1 MSESTPSDP
10 DDPGRDVGEAAET
23 DGGVVREA
31 PGGLVDG
38 ETETATGEP
47 SSARVCWLDD
57 DDAADVIGALSSET
71 ARTILSALYERDR
84 TASELA
90 EAADTSVQNVRHHL
104 DNLSAAG
111 LAEVTGTRYSVKGRE
126 MDVYG
131 PPDERTVVA
140 VARESE
146 SESLLDSLRDLL
158 GGLAVLGGVS
168 LLVQAL
174 ATRPS
179 TGATRVPDAVD
190 GASTV
195 GLPFP
200 PGLLVF
206 LGGLAVLVGV
216 VAVTRLRA

>member
-1 MSESTPSDP
+1 MSEPTPSDP
-10 DDPGRDVGEAAET
+10 DDPGRDAGEAAET

-31 PGGLVDG
+31 PGGLGG
-38 ETETATGEP
+38 ETEATADDSP
-47 SSARVCWLDD
+47 SARVCWLDG
-57 DDAADVIGALSSET
+57 DDAAEVIGALSSET
-71 ARTILSALYERDR
+71 ARSILTALYERDR

-90 EAADTSVQNVRHHL
+90 DAADTSVQNVRHHL

-111 LAEVTGTRYSVKGRE
+111 LAEVTETRYSVKGRE
-126 MDVYG
+126 MSVYG

-140 VARESE
+140 VGRESE
-146 SESLLDSLRDLL
+146 SSLDPLRDLL

-174 ATRPS
+174 ATRSP

-190 GASTV
+190 GASAV
-195 GLPFP
+195 GLPLP

-206 LGGLAVLVGV
+206 LGGLAALVGA
-216 VAVTRLRA
+216 VAVARLPR